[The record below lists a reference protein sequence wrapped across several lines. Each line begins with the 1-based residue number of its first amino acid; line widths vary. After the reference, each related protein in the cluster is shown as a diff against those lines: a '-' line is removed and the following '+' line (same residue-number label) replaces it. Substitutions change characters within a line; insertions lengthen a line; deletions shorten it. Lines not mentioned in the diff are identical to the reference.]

1 MKTEAA
7 TVATLNIEQIR
18 AQFPVLHQLVNKH
31 PLVYLD
37 NAATTQKPQVV
48 LDALN
53 AYYTGYNSNIHR
65 GVHTLAERATTAFEE
80 TRKAAQRFL
89 NAAEPEEIIFTKGCT
104 DGINLVASSWGR
116 SSLQPGDEIL
126 ITGMEHHSNIVPWQM
141 LCQERGASLRVVPI
155 SDAGEMI
162 MEEFDKLLTEKTRLV
177 SVVHA
182 SNALG
187 TINPVEEIIR
197 KAHAVGALVLLD
209 GAQAAS
215 HLEVDVQALD
225 VDFYVMSG
233 HKVYGPTGT
242 GLLYGK
248 RRLLEAMPPYQGGGE
263 MIKEVSFEGTTYNDI
278 PFKFEAG
285 TPNIADIVALRYAL
299 EWVAQLGKT
308 NIAAHEQQLLQRANT
323 LLLEVPGMRL
333 VGTARE
339 KVSVVSF
346 VIDGVHPFDVGM
358 MLDARGIA
366 VRTGHHCTQPL
377 MKRLGLEGTARA
389 SFAVYNTVEEVDLL
403 AEGLQYI
410 AKRMR

>member
-1 MKTEAA
+1 MKPEAA
-7 TVATLNIEQIR
+7 TVAPLDIAHIR
-18 AQFPVLHQLVNKH
+18 SQFPVLHQLVNKH

-48 LDALN
+48 LDALT

-80 TRKAAQRFL
+80 TRKTAQRFL
-89 NAAEPEEIIFTKGCT
+89 NAAEPEEVIFTKGCT
-104 DGINLVASSWGR
+104 DGINLVASSFGR
-116 SSLQPGDEIL
+116 SHIQPGDEIL
-126 ITGMEHHSNIVPWQM
+126 ISGMEHHSNIVPWQM
-141 LCQERGASLRVVPI
+141 LCQERGATLRVVPI
-155 SDAGEMI
+155 SDAGEMQ
-162 MEEFDKLLTEKTRLV
+162 MEAFDRLLTDKTKLV

-197 KAHAVGALVLLD
+197 KAHAVGAVVLLD
-209 GAQAAS
+209 GAQAVS

-263 MIKEVSFEGTTYNDI
+263 MIREVSFEGTTYNDI

-285 TPNIADIVALRYAL
+285 TPNISDIVALRYAL
-299 EWVAQLGKT
+299 EWVEQLGKT
-308 NIAAHEQQLLQRANT
+308 AIAAHEQQLLQRANT
-323 LLLEVPGMRL
+323 LLQEVPGLRL
-333 VGTARE
+333 VGTAAHN
-339 KVSVVSF
+339 VSVVSF
-346 VIDGVHPFDVGM
+346 VIDG
-358 MLDARGIA
+358 
-366 VRTGHHCTQPL
+366 
-377 MKRLGLEGTARA
+377 GT
-389 SFAVYNTVEEVDLL
+389 SL
-403 AEGLQYI
+403 
-410 AKRMR
+410 